1 MENLNAVRKQLELV
15 FVSYMEL
22 SDKEQCKAMDMLLTL
37 QRQMLRKHMGLRQRL
52 AELDGNTASDSA
64 TDVEKTRRKLVR
76 KSNSSSPQ
84 PPIKPVQ
91 TTKKNE
97 LRRK

>member
-1 MENLNAVRKQLELV
+1 MGNLNAVRKQLELV
-15 FVSYMEL
+15 FVGYIEL
-22 SDKEQCKAMDMLLTL
+22 SDEERYKAMDMVLAL
-37 QRQMLRKHMGLRQRL
+37 QRQMLRKHSGLRQRL
-52 AELDGNTASDSA
+52 AELDSNTASDS
-64 TDVEKTRRKLVR
+64 TSHVEKARRKLVR